1 MNDSIGKLYRIG
13 ELAEKVKVSKRTID
27 YYTQLGMLTPHRTET
42 NYRYYSED
50 SLERLKLIELYKSEK
65 LTLEEIRERL
75 QILDE
80 QKLPITDLSQKM
92 HEIHE
97 QLHSLENNLL
107 ELKPLLPKLNED
119 QIKPLTKQ
127 MFVQFTSIFY
137 ILSILLGDNPLG

>member
-1 MNDSIGKLYRIG
+1 VKLYRIG
-13 ELAEKVKVSKRTID
+13 ELAETVKVSKRTID
-27 YYTQLGMLTPHRTET
+27 YYTQLGLLTPHRTET

-50 SLERLKLIELYKSEK
+50 SLERLKLVELYKSEK

-80 QKLPITDLSQKM
+80 HKLPLTDISQKM

-97 QLHSLENNLL
+97 ELHSLEKHLL
-107 ELKPLLPKLNED
+107 ELKPFLSMLNEN

-127 MFVQFTSIFY
+127 MFAQYAAIFHM
-137 ILSILLGDNPLG
+137 LSILLGENPLS